1 MNIADYLTPHHTR
14 FTVNLYRN
22 RKVGQTQNGYRYVL
36 LQDAPNSIHL
46 TIQDKDKAMYDFL
59 TNLQSEEDLNNKIS
73 ALETEFTTWVTTH
86 EVTN

>member
-1 MNIADYLTPHHTR
+1 MDYLAPHHTR

-22 RKVGQTQNGYRYVL
+22 RRVGQTTNGYRYVL
-36 LQDAPNSIHL
+36 LQDTPNSIHL

-73 ALETEFTTWVTTH
+73 ALETEFTTWVNNN
-86 EVTN
+86 EVTS